1 MATQDP
7 GTPDGGT
14 PIDRLTREEAIMKR
28 LATVVCLVCVVFV
41 VGRFLAPASAPAQPP
56 DFGVV
61 VGKWTW
67 AQAATC
73 AACPAFR
80 AVLTITS
87 VSPDGAMSGTYL
99 HPLQTQT
106 AVPVSPRATMVDG
119 KIKVAL
125 KVGPL
130 SYDLEYTKRDD
141 SLAGPVAGYPAR
153 ALIREATF
161 QRDK

>member
-1 MATQDP
+1 M
-7 GTPDGGT
+7 
-14 PIDRLTREEAIMKR
+14 RRFAI
-28 LATVVCLVCVVFV
+28 VVCLVSVFFV
-41 VGRFLAPASAPAQPP
+41 AGSLLAPTSAPAQPP
-56 DFGVV
+56 DFGVL

-99 HPLQTQT
+99 HSLKTQT
-106 AVPVSPRATMVDG
+106 AVPVRPRASMVDG

-161 QRDK
+161 HRDKSG